1 MGYLSERI
9 SYIRGLSDGLELGEE
24 TKEAKVLSAI
34 IELLDDMAFAVEE
47 LEEQQDLINEDLDD
61 LDEIVGELEEYVYDD
76 DCDCDCD
83 CCDCDDCD
91 CDGMEFEDVTCPAC
105 GAEIALDDD
114 IISDDC
120 SYFICPECHV
130 KVDIDWTCD
139 CEDEECDCCC
149 EDHDEE

>member
-9 SYIRGLSDGLELGEE
+9 SYIKGLADGLDLGEE
-24 TKEAKVLSAI
+24 SKEAKVLSAI
-34 IELLDDMAFAVEE
+34 IELLDDMTFAVEE

-76 DCDCDCD
+76 CDCD

-91 CDGMEFEDVTCPAC
+91 CDGIDFEDVTCPAC
-105 GAEIALDDD
+105 GAEIELDDD

-120 SYFICPECHV
+120 SYFICPECNE
-130 KVDIDWTCD
+130 KIDIDWTCD
-139 CEDEECDCCC
+139 FDCYDDDCECGCCDCDEE
-149 EDHDEE
+149 